1 MLYGAV
7 HSKWEKSK
15 IDWLNPQTELMFG
28 TQALKDL
35 KQEFS
40 PKGPNAFQRK
50 LNQLA
55 DTKNIDIINE
65 EKSKEEKSDD
75 EKKEEIKKK
84 ENALNN
90 KIKEFENKEKEFE
103 KKIKDFEKKVED
115 FEKK

>member
-35 KQEFS
+35 RQEFS

-65 EKSKEEKSDD
+65 EKKQPINTIQKP
-75 EKKEEIKKK
+75 I
-84 ENALNN
+84 
-90 KIKEFENKEKEFE
+90 
-103 KKIKDFEKKVED
+103 
-115 FEKK
+115 